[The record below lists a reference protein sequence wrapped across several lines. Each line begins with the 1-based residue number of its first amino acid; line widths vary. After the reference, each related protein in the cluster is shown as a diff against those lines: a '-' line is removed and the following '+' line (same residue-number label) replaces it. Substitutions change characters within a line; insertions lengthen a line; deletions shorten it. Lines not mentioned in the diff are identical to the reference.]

1 MYLNKIRTYFR
12 LGRIHSAVLTGLA
25 PVCTA
30 AATGVTLS
38 IYHYIELFLIGFLFH
53 VYLFVLNELQDV
65 RVDKTSKDLKSKP
78 LVDGSISVRGARAVV
93 ISSFALILV
102 LTPVFFLNKAIIL
115 IGISLVAFLL
125 GWIYD
130 SFGKKLPHAD
140 YPLSFMLF
148 FVALYGGFS
157 VTTDFNPFVYIIAIL
172 AFTQTLIQNIVAGLK
187 DVDHDFIT
195 GGLSTSLRLRV
206 RVKGE
211 RLIVSKSFTAYV
223 FFLKIAH
230 ISLTVLPFVTGWI
243 PYEKWQFYVIILLIA
258 IAVVFMIRFLTI
270 KIFNREKIMRAI
282 GFHEMFTF
290 MVIPILLAGF
300 IGYVSAL
307 ILIVLPVV
315 WLGVFLVIMYG
326 RLMPAI

>member
-1 MYLNKIRTYFR
+1 MYLSKIRTYFK

-30 AATGVTLS
+30 AATGITISL
-38 IYHYIELFLIGFLFH
+38 YHYLDLFLIGFLFH
-53 VYLFVLNELQDV
+53 IYLFVLNEVQDV
-65 RVDKTSKDLKSKP
+65 EIDKISKDLKSKP
-78 LVDGSISVRGARAVV
+78 LINGSISFRGSRAIV
-93 ISSFALILV
+93 ISSFVLVLV

-115 IGISLVAFLL
+115 IGISLAAFLL

-130 SFGKKLPHAD
+130 YLGKKLPHAD
-140 YPLSFMLF
+140 YPLGLMLF

-157 VTTDFNPFVYIIAIL
+157 VTTDFNPFVYTIALL

-187 DVDHDFIT
+187 DVDHDFIA
-195 GGLSTSLRLRV
+195 GGLSTSLRLGV

-211 RLIVSKSFTAYV
+211 RFTVSKSFIAYV
-223 FFLKIAH
+223 FLLKIVH
-230 ISLTVLPFVTGWI
+230 VSLTILPFVTVWI
-243 PYEKWQFYVIILLIA
+243 NYEKWQFYIVILLIA
-258 IAVVFMIRFLTI
+258 IAVVFMIRFLTM

-290 MVIPILLAGF
+290 MIIPILLTGF
-300 IGYVSAL
+300 IGYVAAL
-307 ILIVLPVV
+307 FLVVLPVI
-315 WLGVFLVIMYG
+315 WLGVFLITIYG